1 MMPLLEV
8 RDLVLHYQAGEHLV
22 RAVDGVSFAIERRG
36 EALGVVGESGSGKSS
51 LANALMRLLPK
62 DVAAFSGSIRL
73 DGEELTALSD
83 ERFRREI
90 RWSRIAMVFQGAMN
104 VLNPVLR
111 IGDQIAEPMLLPGR
125 FERDAARRRTDDLL
139 ERVGLGTTM
148 ARRFPHELSGGQKQ
162 RAVIAIALALE
173 PEVLI
178 LDEPT
183 SALDVSVQ
191 AQIMNLLKDLKQ
203 DPGIAMMFITHDIG
217 LASDLCDRIAVAYAG
232 EHVETGPAERM
243 LRSPAHPYS
252 RLLLASLPRLHGNA
266 PPRAMPGNPPDP
278 ANLPSGCRFR
288 SRCPWR
294 FERCDAHPPPFLLS
308 DGGHARCWL
317 VEARERDD
325 RTLLVRS
332 ASSGADG
339 DRPAPPEAVRI
350 RDQPSHDPVVH
361 LGEGMPGPS
370 APIVVLDDVS
380 VTYTIRSGLF
390 RSEAAPAV
398 DGVSLVVS
406 PGETLALVGES
417 GSGKTTLG
425 RVSLRLQRPTGGRVC
440 FDGRDVTN
448 DPDERLGWLRRRAQ
462 IVFQDPFSSLNP
474 AMRVG
479 ELVEEPL
486 LIDGVGREER
496 RSRALAALAVVN
508 LTPPA
513 RWADRYPTAL
523 SGGQRQRIG
532 IARALVRDPAYIVAD
547 EPVSMIDAS
556 SRIGILLLLRR
567 LQHERSLAL
576 LAITHDL
583 ASARHF
589 SDRIAVLHLGRI
601 VEDGPSASV
610 IERPAHPYTRALVA
624 AVPEPD
630 PANRQRRRLAGGWN
644 DGAGRILHPACSH
657 AARLAARPHL
667 LAVADDPGHRV
678 ACHLPPTETGGVRRG
693 T

>member
-1 MMPLLEV
+1 MPPLLEV
-8 RDLVLHYQAGEHLV
+8 RDLVLHYRAGDHV
-22 RAVDGVSFAIERRG
+22 VCAVDGVSFAIERRG

-51 LANALMRLLPK
+51 LANAVMRLLPK
-62 DVAAFSGSIRL
+62 NVAAFSGSILL
-73 DGEELTALSD
+73 DGEDLAALSD
-83 ERFRREI
+83 ERFRRDI

-125 FERDAARRRTDDLL
+125 LDRDEARRRTDDLL
-139 ERVGLGTTM
+139 ERVGLGAAM
-148 ARRFPHELSGGQKQ
+148 ARRYPHELSGGQKQ
-162 RAVIAIALALE
+162 RAVIAIALALD
-173 PEVLI
+173 PDLLI

-232 EHVETGPAERM
+232 EHAEIGPAERI
-243 LRSPAHPYS
+243 LQAPEHPYT
-252 RLLLASLPRLHGNA
+252 RLLLASLPRLHGDA
-266 PPRAMPGNPPDP
+266 PPIPMPGTPPDP
-278 ANLPSGCRFR
+278 ANLPDGCRFR
-288 SRCPWR
+288 PRCPWR
-294 FERCDAHPPPFLLS
+294 FDRCTEHPPPLPLP

-317 VEARERDD
+317 VQKPERDVP
-325 RTLLVRS
+325 LPLRS
-332 ASSGADG
+332 TDAFEADAAPASPLHASVVSVEGSREAPETD
-339 DRPAPPEAVRI
+339 DPAVVAVPR
-350 RDQPSHDPVVH
+350 
-361 LGEGMPGPS
+361 

-380 VTYTIRSGLF
+380 VALATRAGLF
-390 RSEAAPAV
+390 RSHDVRAV
-398 DGVSLVVS
+398 DGVSLAVA

-425 RVSLRLQRPTGGRVC
+425 RVSLRLLQPTGGRVC
-440 FDGRDVTN
+440 FGGRDVTTE
-448 DPDERLGWLRRRAQ
+448 PEEQLGWLRQRAQ

-496 RSRALAALAVVN
+496 RTRALAALTSVN

-523 SGGQRQRIG
+523 SGGQRQRVG
-532 IARALVRDPAYIVAD
+532 IARALVRDPEYLVAD

-567 LQHERSLAL
+567 LQRERDVAL

-601 VEDGPSASV
+601 VEDGPSAAV

-630 PANRQRRRLAGGWN
+630 PANRHRRRPVGGWD
-644 DGAGRILHPACSH
+644 DGAGRVLHPACPH
-657 AARLAARPHL
+657 AADLSARPDL
-667 LAVADDPGHRV
+667 LPLADDPAHRV
-678 ACHLPPTETGGVRRG
+678 ACHLETQDERRE